1 MEFFRNSYKL
11 TKYYQSIIQLK
22 VTRVYLNLFLFVLL
36 GGLQI
41 TTQVIYTYEG
51 TELII
56 YVYIVLIGLIFII
69 KSISLQI
76 SFYHHHRHENRIQV
90 NEHQRLFRLSALL
103 QSST

>member
-69 KSISLQI
+69 KSISLQL

-90 NEHQRLFRLSALL
+90 NEHQRLFRLSASL